1 MQHIHDLIG
10 IGFGPSNVALAIAL
24 EERRDTD
31 GRAAQAFFIE
41 RQPAFAWHPHMLLAQ
56 SHMQISFLKDLATL
70 RNPQSRFT
78 FLNYLHEQG
87 RLPDFIN
94 LKSFFPSRHEFNDY
108 LGWAA
113 RQFEGRCAYGEEV
126 FEVLPDAAPDGSV
139 ERLRVRSRNAAG
151 RVQERIARNLI
162 VGVGGTARIPEVFRG
177 LHGDPRVFHSS
188 TYLRDIARQGEA
200 RSIAIV
206 GAGQS
211 AAEIFMDLQGR
222 AHAPEVDWAMRARS
236 IRPSDD
242 SPFVNEIFNADF
254 TDYVFSRD
262 GADREAL
269 LREYAGTN
277 YAVADLE
284 LIQQIYKVLYEQR
297 VAGSQR
303 LRMLRQHEVRA
314 TRADASGV
322 FLTFFDA
329 DRGEE
334 QTVRYD
340 AVVLATGYERA
351 AHRGLL
357 EPLAPYL
364 GDFTVDRQ
372 YRLQTT
378 GNFRP
383 SIFLQGAC
391 EDSHGLSDT
400 LLSVTAVRTGEIGH
414 ALAAALPPAREP
426 IRTRGPGAAGSQAM
440 PDNATREDERLRV
453 A

>member
-1 MQHIHDLIG
+1 MQNIHDLIG

-24 EERRDTD
+24 EERREAQ
-31 GRAAQAFFIE
+31 GRSAQAFFIE
-41 RQPAFAWHPHMLLAQ
+41 RQSRFAWHPNMLLDH

-94 LKSFFPSRHEFNDY
+94 LKNFYPSRHEFNDY

-113 RQFEGRCAYGEEV
+113 RQFDGICAYGEEV
-126 FEVLPDAAPDGSV
+126 FEVLPELGADGAV
-139 ERLRVRSRNAAG
+139 ELLRVRSRNQAG
-151 RVQERIARNLI
+151 RVQERRARNLI
-162 VGVGGTARIPEVFRG
+162 VGVGGTARVPEMFRG
-177 LHGDPRVFHSS
+177 LRDDPRVFHSN
-188 TYLRDIARQGEA
+188 TYLRDIARHGEA

-222 AHAPEVDWAMRARS
+222 PNAPEIDLVMRARS

-242 SPFVNEIFNADF
+242 SPFVNEVFNADF
-254 TDYVFSRD
+254 TDYIFSRSE
-262 GADREAL
+262 GERAAL
-269 LREYAGTN
+269 LKEYAHTN

-284 LIQQIYKVLYEQR
+284 LIQQIFKVFYEQK
-297 VAGSQR
+297 VARGNR

-314 TRADASGV
+314 VRADDSGV
-322 FLTFFDA
+322 YLTLFDC
-329 DRGEE
+329 DGGEE

-340 AVVLATGYERA
+340 AVVLATGYERE
-351 AHRGLL
+351 AHRGVLGS
-357 EPLAPYL
+357 LAAHL
-364 GDFTVDRQ
+364 GDFTVDRS
-372 YRLQTT
+372 YRLQTAPD
-378 GNFRP
+378 FRP
-383 SIFLQGAC
+383 AIFLQGAC

-414 ALAAALPPAREP
+414 ALLAALPQGREP
-426 IRTRGPGAAGSQAM
+426 IRTRGGAPAAYEPALGGAQES
-440 PDNATREDERLRV
+440 ERLHV